1 MSEKHTHEHTHDCSC
16 GGNCGCGGH
25 DHDHEHHHHHHHE
38 DENVMP
44 VFLCT
49 GLAGS
54 GKTTLIK
61 ETVMTQEW
69 MEEGTTLLILCEEG
83 EVIYSEEY
91 LKDNNII
98 AVRPAS
104 MEEMTADFFDHL
116 VEEYKPS
123 QVVIECNGIWDL
135 SQFMMLMYPE
145 DWDLQGVYSTV
156 DGSAYAASSEE
167 EKETVFANL
176 TDSDLVI
183 VNRCPEGFDRREMRR
198 ALRMVNPGADMIF
211 EDMNGNVIQPDEE
224 DLPYDVSAETVV
236 IADEDFG
243 VFYLDTFDNP
253 KAYEGKK
260 VQLKVQTLN
269 TVEGLENMF
278 IAARKMSTGE
288 TDFYGYPCKYEGN
301 LEVAEEAWK
310 TVTAEIKYEYLED
323 DDEKQPVMY
332 LIEITEAEAAREE
345 VIILG

>member
-1 MSEKHTHEHTHDCSC
+1 MNEHHTHTHYHSCSC
-16 GGNCGCGGH
+16 GCDGHHDHGCGCG
-25 DHDHEHHHHHHHE
+25 DHHHHHHHE
-38 DENVMP
+38 EENVMP

-49 GLAGS
+49 GLSGS

-61 ETVMTQEW
+61 DTVMTQEW
-69 MEEGTTLLILCEEG
+69 MEDGKTLLILCEEG
-83 EVIYSEEY
+83 EVTYSDEY
-91 LKDNNII
+91 LKEKNI
-98 AVRPAS
+98 AVVRPLS
-104 MEEMTADFFDHL
+104 MDEMTAEFFDNL

-123 QVVIECNGIWDL
+123 QVVIECNGLWDL

-156 DGSAYAASSEE
+156 DGKDFAERNAE
-167 EKETVFANL
+167 EKEAVFANL

-211 EDMNGNVIQPDEE
+211 EDMEGNVIEPDEE
-224 DLPYDVSAETVV
+224 DLPYDVTSETVV

-253 KAYEGKK
+253 KVYEGKK
-260 VQLKVQTLN
+260 VQVKVQTLN
-269 TVEGLENMF
+269 PVDGYENMF
-278 IAARKMSTGE
+278 IAARKMTTGE
-288 TDFYGYPCKYEGN
+288 TEFYGYPCKYQGEA
-301 LEVAEEAWK
+301 EFAEEAWK

-332 LIEITEAEAAREE
+332 LLEMQDAQPCED
-345 VIILG
+345 IIVLG